1 MSLKVTDLRLRRAH
15 FELGPISLELRAGE
29 CCALIG
35 ANGSG
40 KSSLLKALLGR
51 LPTTGGSLSG
61 LPRQRA
67 AIGLEPLLIESWSIQ
82 GFINWYGLLAGNPR
96 DETFLSELKNYRS
109 MKISWL
115 SSGWKR
121 FVEASCVLS
130 HSFEIYF
137 LDEVFVHL
145 DPRRRQQ
152 LEGLIKRRLQSGA
165 MVILTAHSADELEK
179 LSFPCRQI
187 HLNERAS

>member
-1 MSLKVTDLRLRRAH
+1 LSLKVTDLRLRRAQ
-15 FELGPISLELRAGE
+15 FELGPLSFELEAGQ
-29 CCALIG
+29 CCGLIG

-51 LPTTGGSLSG
+51 LQISSGSIMG

-82 GFINWYGLLAGNPR
+82 NFIDWYSLLAGRSP
-96 DETFLSELKNYRS
+96 DETFLSALKSYRS

-145 DPRRRQQ
+145 DPRRREQ
-152 LEGLIKRRLQSGA
+152 LESLIHKRLQAGA
-165 MVILTAHSADELEK
+165 MVILTAHSSSELNK
-179 LSFPCRQI
+179 LAFTCRQI
-187 HLNERAS
+187 VLDEGTS